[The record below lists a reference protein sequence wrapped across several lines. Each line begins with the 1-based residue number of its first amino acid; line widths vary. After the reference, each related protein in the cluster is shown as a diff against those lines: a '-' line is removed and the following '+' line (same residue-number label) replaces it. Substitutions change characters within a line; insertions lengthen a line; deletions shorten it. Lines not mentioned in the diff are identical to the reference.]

1 MANVMEVSGLTKNF
15 GQFHALKG
23 ISFEVQPGEVFGY
36 IGPNGAGKSTTIRTL
51 LGILKPTAGTAQIF
65 GQDAWRDAVAIH
77 RRLAYVPGDVYLWPN
92 LTGGE
97 MIDLLLKLGGQKH
110 SAETDELIERFELD
124 PSKKSRT
131 YSKGNRQKVAL
142 IAAFSS
148 QPELLILDEPT
159 SGLDPLNEATF
170 QAVLGEF
177 KANGGSTLLSSH
189 ILSEVERLADR
200 IAILRDGQIIETGT
214 LAEMRHLTAT
224 TVTVKT
230 IQPLPD
236 LSKVA
241 GVTGLQASGHHAAF
255 QVSGDALAQ
264 VTALLAQA
272 QPESLTAEPPTLE
285 DLFLHYYREKP
296 VNAHD

>member
-1 MANVMEVSGLTKNF
+1 MEVSGLTKNF